1 MTKGRPAIKALAL
14 TDFDSAP
21 AIRDL
26 PTPEPGSGQV
36 RIRVKAAAL
45 NAIDAGISSGMAKAM
60 VEYQFPVVIGRD
72 AAGVVDAV
80 GEGVGH
86 VSVGEEVLGH
96 VLFGSPLHDGTIA
109 EYAVLPAEA
118 VVAKPASLAF
128 TEAAALP
135 LAGAAALAAVDAAEL
150 RHGQMVLIAGA
161 GGGVGSFA
169 IQLAVA
175 RGATVIA
182 TGLPADADR
191 LRRLGASKVVD
202 YRQDVATQVLADH
215 PDGVDALLDLVTFD
229 SDSFGKLAK
238 AVRRGGKVGSTT
250 TGATPEALE
259 AAGLTG
265 QAIVAVPN
273 RDTLSKLLG
282 EIERGALRVDVEQI
296 LPLDEATKGLE
307 TLVNRTAR
315 GKIAVAIDG

>member
-1 MTKGRPAIKALAL
+1 MKALAL
-14 TDFDSAP
+14 IDFDSAP
-21 AIRDL
+21 AVRDL

-36 RIRVKAAAL
+36 RVRVKAAAL
-45 NAIDAGISSGMAKAM
+45 NAMDAGISSGIAKAM
-60 VEYQFPVVIGRD
+60 TEYRFPVVIGRD

-80 GEGVGH
+80 GDGVGH
-86 VSVGEEVLGH
+86 VSVDDEVLGH
-96 VLFGSPLHDGTIA
+96 VLFGPKLHDGTVA

-118 VVAKPASLAF
+118 VVAKPASLGF

-150 RHGQMVLIAGA
+150 QQGQMVLIAGA

-182 TGLPADADR
+182 TGLPEDADR
-191 LRRLGASKVVD
+191 LLALGASKVVD
-202 YRQDVATQVLADH
+202 YRQDVAEQVLSDH

-229 SDSFGKLAK
+229 PDSFGKLAK

-259 AAGLTG
+259 AAGQTG
-265 QAIVAVPN
+265 QAIFAVPN
-273 RDTLSKLLG
+273 RDTLGKLLG
-282 EIERGALRVDVEQI
+282 EIERGTLRVDVEQI

-307 TLVNRTAR
+307 TLANRTAR

>member
-1 MTKGRPAIKALAL
+1 MKALAL
-14 TDFDSAP
+14 TDFDTPP
-21 AIRDL
+21 AVQDL
-26 PTPEPGSGQV
+26 PTPEPGLGQMRV
-36 RIRVKAAAL
+36 RVKAAAL
-45 NAIDAGISSGMAKAM
+45 NGMDVAISSGMAKAM
-60 VEYQFPVVIGRD
+60 AEYRFPVVIGRD

-86 VSVGEEVLGH
+86 VSVGDEVVGH
-96 VLFGSPLHDGTIA
+96 VLFGPNLHDGTIA

-118 VVAKPASLAF
+118 VVAKPASLGF

-150 RHGQMVLIAGA
+150 QQGQTVLIAGA

-169 IQLAVA
+169 IQLAAA

-182 TGLPADADR
+182 TGLPEDAER
-191 LRRLGASKVVD
+191 LRALGASKVVD
-202 YRQDVATQVLADH
+202 YRQDVDEQVLADH
-215 PDGVDALLDLVTFD
+215 PDGIDALLDFVTFD
-229 SDSFGKLAK
+229 PDSFGKLAK

-265 QAIVAVPN
+265 QAIMAVPN

-282 EIERGALRVDVEQI
+282 EIERGALRVDVQQI

-307 TLVNRTAR
+307 TLASRTAR
-315 GKIAVAIDG
+315 GKLVVAIDG